1 MSVGLGVDAVETV
14 ELFDVVVIDDV
25 VAAAVAARSACA
37 DGAMGPPPVRGQ
49 VDAASGDRSGRQ
61 SRRRVKRQRSCR
73 R

>member
-25 VAAAVAARSACA
+25 VAAVAARSACA
-37 DGAMGPPPVRGQ
+37 DGTMGPPPVRGQ